1 MRNIALF
8 LTYEGT
14 AYHGWQTQKNL
25 ATIQQTLEKA
35 IEMVVNHPVHVTG
48 CGRTDAGVHARCYV
62 ANFRTESTIPVER
75 LPYALNTHLPIDIA
89 VTKAFEVNENF
100 NAIGSCV
107 RKEYTY
113 TIYNSRLRDPFYV
126 NRAWFYPKHL
136 DETVMQR
143 AADQFVGTHDFAA
156 VRSVGTDVKSTV
168 RTVHYCYVERKGDI
182 IEVKVCANGFLYNM
196 ARAIVG
202 TVVYAAEG
210 KFPPEQ
216 IAQILLDGNRTAAG
230 PTVPAG
236 GLYMTHLWYDDGLD
250 KFECTPLLENS

>member
-14 AYHGWQTQKNL
+14 AYHGWQVQKRDVSVG
-25 ATIQQTLEKA
+25 QTMEEA
-35 IEMVVNHPVHVTG
+35 AARIVGHPVKMTG
-48 CGRTDAGVHARCYV
+48 CGRTDAGVHARRYV
-62 ANFRTESTIPVER
+62 ANFRTSSTIPVDR
-75 LPYALNTHLPIDIA
+75 LPYAMNTHLPEDIV
-89 VTKAFEVNENF
+89 VTGAMEVHDDF

-113 TIYNSRLRDPFYV
+113 LIYNSRIRDPFYV

-136 DETVMQR
+136 DEKIMQQ

-168 RTVHYCYVERKGDI
+168 RTVYYYNVEREGDLI
-182 IEVKVCANGFLYNM
+182 RLKVCANGFLYNM
-196 ARAIVG
+196 ARAMAG

-210 KFPPEQ
+210 KIKPEE
-216 IAQILLDGNRTAAG
+216 IGALLESGNRTAAG
-230 PTVPAG
+230 PTVPPG
-236 GLYMTHLWYDDGLD
+236 GLYMTKLWYDDG
-250 KFECTPLLENS
+250 KVSFHVE

>member
-1 MRNIALF
+1 M
-8 LTYEGT
+8 
-14 AYHGWQTQKNL
+14 
-25 ATIQQTLEKA
+25 
-35 IEMVVNHPVHVTG
+35 
-48 CGRTDAGVHARCYV
+48 
-62 ANFRTESTIPVER
+62 
-75 LPYALNTHLPIDIA
+75 
-89 VTKAFEVNENF
+89 
-100 NAIGSCV
+100 
-107 RKEYTY
+107 
-113 TIYNSRLRDPFYV
+113 RDPFYV

-136 DETVMQR
+136 DEAVMQR

-168 RTVHYCYVERKGDI
+168 RTVYYCNVERKGDI

-216 IAQILLDGNRTAAG
+216 IAKILLDGNRTAAG

-236 GLYMTHLWYDDGLD
+236 GLYMTRLWYDDGLD